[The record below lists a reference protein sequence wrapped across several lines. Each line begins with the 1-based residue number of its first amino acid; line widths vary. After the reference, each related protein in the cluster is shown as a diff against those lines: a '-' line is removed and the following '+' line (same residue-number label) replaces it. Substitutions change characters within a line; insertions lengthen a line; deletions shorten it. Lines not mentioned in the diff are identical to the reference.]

1 MSLVLSDFSDS
12 ARMSKK
18 QVDQV
23 QFVPNGG
30 ECLQGRF
37 GERGTQSQKCCKTCV
52 IPLISEDGRGSE
64 RQMPLNCIGFIAF
77 IGTRKLRTT
86 NAFET
91 GTRTSQQM
99 PLVLA
104 NFDEVA
110 KIVKK
115 PLGRVQCRSLANLAL
130 KGGTRVGPKMSLV
143 LAVFRDSAQIA
154 KKPVD
159 QEQFVT
165 VDGECPQGRY

>member
-1 MSLVLSDFSDS
+1 MSLVLADFSDS

-18 QVDQV
+18 PVDQV
-23 QFVPNGG
+23 QFVTNGG

-52 IPLISEDGRGSE
+52 IPTFSGDDRGSK
-64 RQMPLNCIGFIAF
+64 RQISLNYIGFIAF
-77 IGTRKLRTT
+77 TGTRKLRTT
-86 NAFET
+86 KAFET

-99 PLVLA
+99 QLVLA
-104 NFDEVA
+104 NFDDFA

-115 PLGRVQCRSLANLAL
+115 PLDRVQFRALAHLAR